1 MDKLKTIISTFSPEE
16 QKELSLFVQRQRKKK
31 SRKDLELLNLLRKE
45 KTFSPEEMISKLYQD
60 SPNQMAYHALRK
72 RLMRH
77 LNEFIMLKQMD
88 EDPSTASSVMGMIS
102 MARYLFEKRLDKL
115 GWDIIRKAEKLAREN
130 EHFDLLN
137 SIYNLQIEKAGDDF
151 ADSMEA
157 IMLKRET
164 NKSFAEE
171 DEKAAI
177 ANSLIKRKLTEIRM
191 NGMVPDFD
199 LTIREVLEK
208 YRLSEAVNNR
218 PRLYLNLMSITRS
231 MVIARRDYFHFEP
244 LVIAGYMEME
254 SRDLFTGPHQSCK
267 LELIYMIAHVLYRN
281 KKFDESLE
289 WLEKMHT
296 ALEANHKSYYHLYY
310 PRYAMLKAVNY
321 TFTYRVQA
329 AIQLLNDMLNNVQ
342 LRLQVQDVLNLR
354 LNMGYFSFLAGDKA
368 GAVKAGIEIQHSDKW
383 LEKKMGKE
391 WVLKKNLSEMILQ
404 YELGNYDLA
413 RSKIKSIEK
422 NFKELFLL
430 PAYQKVS
437 VYLSFVRRMATSPGA
452 EVYPEF
458 YEEVQAS
465 FDFMPVARENIHEMG
480 FYGWLKSRMTQGDFY
495 EVLLEL
501 VRNNGEDE
509 NLVETNSLEYTN
521 HRFNIDE

>member
-1 MDKLKTIISTFSPEE
+1 MDKLKTIISTFSPED
-16 QKELSLFVQRQRKKK
+16 QKELSLFVQRQKKKK
-31 SRKDLELLNLLRKE
+31 SRKDLDLLNLLRKE
-45 KTFSPEEMISKLYQD
+45 KDFSSEEILQKLYPD
-60 SPNQMAYHALRK
+60 SSNQIAYHAVRK

-102 MARYLFEKRLDKL
+102 MARYLFEKRVDKL

-137 SIYNLQIEKAGDDF
+137 TIYNLQIEKAGDDF
-151 ADSMEA
+151 ADTLED
-157 IMLKRET
+157 IMQKREL
-164 NKSFAEE
+164 NKIFAEE

-191 NGMVPDFD
+191 KGMVPDFD
-199 LTIREVLEK
+199 FTIREVLEK
-208 YRLSEAVNNR
+208 YQLSEAVNNR
-218 PRLYLNLMSITRS
+218 PRLFLNLMSITRS
-231 MVIARRDYFHFEP
+231 MIIARQDYYNFEP
-244 LVIAGYMEME
+244 LVIAGFMEME
-254 SRDLFTGPHQSCK
+254 SRDLFSGPHHACK
-267 LELIYMIAHVLYRN
+267 LELLYMIAHVLYRN
-281 KKFDESLE
+281 KKFDKSLE
-289 WLEKMHT
+289 WLEKMNE
-296 ALEANHKSYYHLYY
+296 ALEANHKSYYYLFY

-321 TFTYRVQA
+321 TFTYRVQD
-329 AIQLLNDMLNNVQ
+329 AIRLLENMLTRSQ
-342 LRLQVQDVLNLR
+342 LRLQVQDVLSVR
-354 LNMGYFSFLAGDKA
+354 LNMGYFSFLAGDKS

-413 RSKIKSIEK
+413 KGKIRSIEK
-422 NFKELFLL
+422 KFQELLRL

-437 VYLSFVRRMATSPGA
+437 VYLSFVRRMTANPGA

-458 YEEVQAS
+458 YEEVQES

-480 FYGWLKSRMTQGDFY
+480 FYGWLKSRMTQRDFY

-509 NLVETNSLEYTN
+509 NFVETNSLEYSN
-521 HRFNIDE
+521 HRSNIDE